1 MNIISPFFT
10 ARAIACAFSTIALFT
25 QAASAAEAGKAEAG
39 KAEAGKAEAGKA
51 EAGKAEAGKAEAGKV
66 EVGRVEAGRVRA
78 AVRLQPGVQQP
89 GVMPTDEGGILRMFG
104 QSLPLDAGK
113 LGAPYSALVGS
124 ENNLEIVNDNLV
136 VKPPVGGKPENPP
149 QADPVDGQVLEF
161 TDDTRLHGRLT
172 GIGGGEI
179 TWQRKDV
186 REPMTFPIGEIRRI
200 ILDDGSVKPEM
211 KANATLQMSGGAA
224 LTGDLTGFENGK
236 LQFRLGA
243 NSAVEVDRGK
253 VQWLLVGPSTPPDTY
268 DGPHSAMGLAGWEGA
283 NGWEYRDG
291 ALFKKVQGTR
301 FAKRFELL
309 PEKLDLEF
317 TISDPKQQNAG
328 MSFALATG
336 GQTNSQTAGGVA
348 VQISRNNLSVRT
360 FDGTAFG
367 PPSYEPKKV
376 DIKNPKMVRH
386 RILLDRRSGKFIV
399 MMNGTKVDER
409 TLPVSKEVSPAGTIV
424 LQPFGNSTGALS
436 EWSVSKMR
444 ILPWDGTT
452 EPDGK
457 PEDAGKDILS
467 SGGQG
472 RVVGALEGVSQDTVR
487 FGGKE
492 FARRE
497 PLLIRLAGNDAPNS
511 DQPAVARVQLSKR
524 GGFDVAGIEM
534 HDGQIT
540 MKTSFA
546 GDLALPVALVGSI
559 EFTHRLAAA
568 QRAATDGGTRII
580 FKNGDE
586 MRGTIVSAGPDG
598 VVKWKTANGARQVE
612 FGPQEL
618 AAVQL
623 ATGTKTETP
632 PMAGAIRLRNGDWLP
647 GVLGQLD
654 RERLTFK
661 SSFAGEVK
669 IDRAHLKNLYFAP
682 LRETPVWDGGD
693 SNVWL
698 KGLAA
703 KPNAAAA
710 TVRRAGVTIRFGGGG
725 WNSVSGTAGGSPD
738 ERNMWRNL
746 DGAFSSASGQPWNI
760 ARSLNAVSD
769 KVEVA
774 FDFLSSTGQVGYT
787 LTLFPG
793 EERNTGITISGTG
806 GGISIYDRSQGFAG
820 GRLIVQFGEPAVP
833 EGRPR
838 HFRFLVD
845 RKTRQIAALVDGKV
859 VGQYRPLTGKFVPLK
874 GEVVPLTGN
883 DISIASYGAGG
894 VLSNLWISP
903 WVGPMPRLSKSK
915 APDDEPEPADEKVEP
930 KPVEPAAPAT
940 VGEPG
945 PAEAPAPARSD
956 IVSLLNGD
964 EAEGTVESADS
975 AELHLKSDVGV
986 LELPLPRIVMVEFA
1000 GAATPGP
1007 EGIRLRLAGRGAF
1020 TVRSFK
1026 LVDGN
1031 ITCQSAALGELS
1043 FPLTA
1048 LSEVIFQPRR

>member
-25 QAASAAEAGKAEAG
+25 QAASADEVGKFG
-39 KAEAGKAEAGKA
+39 VGKAEAGKA

-66 EVGRVEAGRVRA
+66 EAGKVEVGRVEVGRVRA
-78 AVRLQPGVQQP
+78 AVRLQPGV
-89 GVMPTDEGGILRMFG
+89 MPTDEGGILQMLGG
-104 QSLPLDAGK
+104 QSPLNAGK
-113 LGAPYSALVGS
+113 LGASYSALVGS

-149 QADPVDGQVLEF
+149 KADPVDGQVLEF
-161 TDDTRLHGRLT
+161 TDDTRLHGRLA
-172 GIGGGEI
+172 GLGGGEI

-200 ILDDGSVKPEM
+200 VLDDGSAKPEM

-268 DGPHSAMGLAGWEGA
+268 DGPHSAVGLAGWEGP

-291 ALFKKVQGTR
+291 ALFKRPQGTR
-301 FAKRFELL
+301 FAKRFEFL

-328 MSFALATG
+328 ILFALATA
-336 GQTNSQTAGGVA
+336 GQANSQTAGGVS
-348 VQISRNNLSVRT
+348 VQISRNNLFVRT

-367 PPSYEPKKV
+367 PPLYEPKKV

-399 MMNGTKVDER
+399 MMNGAKVDER
-409 TLPVSKEVSPAGTIV
+409 TLPVSKEVGPAGTIV
-424 LQPFGNSTGALS
+424 LQPFGNSTVALS
-436 EWSVSKMR
+436 EWSVSKIR

-559 EFTHRLAAA
+559 EFPHRLAAA

-612 FGPQEL
+612 FGTQEL

-647 GVLGQLD
+647 GVPGQLD

-682 LRETPVWDGGD
+682 RREASVWDGGD

-698 KGLAA
+698 QGLAS
-703 KPNAAAA
+703 KPNAAAG

-725 WNSVSGTAGGSPD
+725 WSSGISTAGGSPD
-738 ERNMWRNL
+738 ERSFWRNL
-746 DGAFSSASGQPWNI
+746 DGAFSSDSGQPWTI

-774 FDFLSSTGQVGYT
+774 FDFSSSNRQLGYT

-793 EERNTGITISGTG
+793 EERTNGIMITGTEV
-806 GGISIYDRSQGFAG
+806 GIGIYDQGSQRFGFPRG
-820 GRLIVQFGEPAVP
+820 QQVVQFGEPAVP

-859 VGQYRPLTGKFVPLK
+859 VAQYRPRTDKF
-874 GEVVPLTGN
+874 VPLTGN
-883 DISIASYGAGG
+883 DISIASYRAGG

-903 WVGPMPRLSKSK
+903 WVGPMPRLSRSK

-975 AELHLKSDVGV
+975 AELHLKSDVGD
-986 LELPLPRIVMVEFA
+986 LELPLPRVVMVEFA

-1026 LVDGN
+1026 LLDGN
-1031 ITCQSAALGELS
+1031 ITCQSAALGEMS

>member
-1 MNIISPFFT
+1 MVCFKNPDSP
-10 ARAIACAFSTIALFT
+10 
-25 QAASAAEAGKAEAG
+25 
-39 KAEAGKAEAGKA
+39 
-51 EAGKAEAGKAEAGKV
+51 
-66 EVGRVEAGRVRA
+66 VGRDHGARWKARGR
-78 AVRLQPGVQQP
+78 
-89 GVMPTDEGGILRMFG
+89 
-104 QSLPLDAGK
+104 
-113 LGAPYSALVGS
+113 
-124 ENNLEIVNDNLV
+124 
-136 VKPPVGGKPENPP
+136 
-149 QADPVDGQVLEF
+149 
-161 TDDTRLHGRLT
+161 
-172 GIGGGEI
+172 
-179 TWQRKDV
+179 
-186 REPMTFPIGEIRRI
+186 
-200 ILDDGSVKPEM
+200 
-211 KANATLQMSGGAA
+211 
-224 LTGDLTGFENGK
+224 
-236 LQFRLGA
+236 
-243 NSAVEVDRGK
+243 
-253 VQWLLVGPSTPPDTY
+253 
-268 DGPHSAMGLAGWEGA
+268 WEG
-283 NGWEYRDG
+283 
-291 ALFKKVQGTR
+291 
-301 FAKRFELL
+301 
-309 PEKLDLEF
+309 
-317 TISDPKQQNAG
+317 
-328 MSFALATG
+328 
-336 GQTNSQTAGGVA
+336 
-348 VQISRNNLSVRT
+348 
-360 FDGTAFG
+360 
-367 PPSYEPKKV
+367 
-376 DIKNPKMVRH
+376 H
-386 RILLDRRSGKFIV
+386 
-399 MMNGTKVDER
+399 
-409 TLPVSKEVSPAGTIV
+409 
-424 LQPFGNSTGALS
+424 PFL
-436 EWSVSKMR
+436 
-444 ILPWDGTT
+444 
-452 EPDGK
+452 
-457 PEDAGKDILS
+457 
-467 SGGQG
+467 GGQG

-497 PLLIRLAGNDAPNS
+497 PLLIRLAGNDAPTS

-559 EFTHRLAAA
+559 EFPHRLAAA

-725 WNSVSGTAGGSPD
+725 RSSGISSAGGSPD

-774 FDFLSSTGQVGYT
+774 FDFLSSTGQLGYT

-1007 EGIRLRLAGRGAF
+1007 DGIRLRLADRGAL

>member
-25 QAASAAEAGKAEAG
+25 QAASADEAGKVEAGKVEAGKVEAGKVEAGKAEAG
-39 KAEAGKAEAGKA
+39 KVEVGR
-51 EAGKAEAGKAEAGKV
+51 V

-243 NSAVEVDRGK
+243 NSAVELDRGK

-291 ALFKKVQGTR
+291 ALFKRPQGTR

-328 MSFALATG
+328 VSFALATG
-336 GQTNSQTAGGVA
+336 GQANSQTAGGVS
-348 VQISRNNLSVRT
+348 VQISRNNLFVRT

-367 PPSYEPKKV
+367 PPFTEPKKV

-386 RILLDRRSGKFIV
+386 RILLDRRSGKFIL
-399 MMNGTKVDER
+399 MMNGAKVDER
-409 TLPVSKEVSPAGTIV
+409 TLSVSKEVSPAGTIV
-424 LQPFGNSTGALS
+424 LQPFGNSTVALS
-436 EWSVSKMR
+436 EWSVSKIR

-703 KPNAAAA
+703 KPNAAAG
-710 TVRRAGVTIRFGGGG
+710 TVRRAGITIRFGGGG
-725 WNSVSGTAGGSPD
+725 WSSGISNAGGSPD

-774 FDFLSSTGQVGYT
+774 FDFSSSNRQLGYT
-787 LTLFPG
+787 LTLFSG
-793 EERNTGITISGTG
+793 EERNNGIMISGTG
-806 GGISIYDRSQGFAG
+806 VSISIYDRSQGFAG
-820 GRLIVQFGEPAVP
+820 GRQVILFGEPVVP

-859 VGQYRPLTGKFVPLK
+859 VAQYRPRTGKFVPL
-874 GEVVPLTGN
+874 TDN
-883 DISIASYGAGG
+883 DILIVSNGAGG

-956 IVSLLNGD
+956 IVSFLNGD

-975 AELHLKSDVGV
+975 EELHLKSDVGV
-986 LELPLPRIVMVEFA
+986 LELPFSRIVMVEFA

-1007 EGIRLRLAGRGAF
+1007 DGIRLRLAGRGAF

>member
-25 QAASAAEAGKAEAG
+25 QAASADEAGKVEAGKVEAGKVEAGKAEAG
-39 KAEAGKAEAGKA
+39 KVEVGR
-51 EAGKAEAGKAEAGKV
+51 V

-243 NSAVEVDRGK
+243 NSAVELDRGK

-268 DGPHSAMGLAGWEGA
+268 DGPHSATGLAGWEGA

-291 ALFKKVQGTR
+291 ALFKRPQGTR

-328 MSFALATG
+328 VSFALATG
-336 GQTNSQTAGGVA
+336 GQANSQTAGGVS
-348 VQISRNNLSVRT
+348 VQISRNNLFVRT

-367 PPSYEPKKV
+367 PPINEPKKV

-386 RILLDRRSGKFIV
+386 RILLDRRSGKFIL

-703 KPNAAAA
+703 KPNAAAG

-738 ERNMWRNL
+738 ERNLWRNL
-746 DGAFSSASGQPWNI
+746 DGAFSIASGQPWNI

-774 FDFLSSTGQVGYT
+774 FDFSSSNRQLGYT
-787 LTLFPG
+787 LRLFPG
-793 EERNTGITISGTG
+793 GELDRGIMISGTG
-806 GGISIYDRSQGFAG
+806 VGISIYDQGLQGFAA
-820 GRLIVQFGEPAVP
+820 GRQVIQFGEPVVP

-845 RKTRQIAALVDGKV
+845 RKTRQIAVFVDGKV
-859 VGQYRPLTGKFVPLK
+859 VAQYRPLTGKFLA
-874 GEVVPLTGN
+874 LAGN
-883 DISIASYGAGG
+883 DILIASNGAGG

-956 IVSLLNGD
+956 IVSFLNGD

-986 LELPLPRIVMVEFA
+986 LELPLPRVVMVEFA

-1007 EGIRLRLAGRGAF
+1007 DGIRLRLAGRGAF

>member
-39 KAEAGKAEAGKA
+39 KAEAGKAEAGKV
-51 EAGKAEAGKAEAGKV
+51 EAGKAEAG
-66 EVGRVEAGRVRA
+66 RVQA
-78 AVRLQPGVQQP
+78 AARLQPR
-89 GVMPTDEGGILRMFG
+89 VMPTDEGVILQMLGI
-104 QSLPLDAGK
+104 QSPLNPGT
-113 LGAPYSALVGS
+113 LIAPYSALVGS
-124 ENNLEIVNDNLV
+124 ENNLEIVNDNVV
-136 VKPPVGGKPENPP
+136 VKPLVGGKPENPP
-149 QADPVDGQVLEF
+149 KADPVDGQVLEF

-243 NSAVEVDRGK
+243 NSAVELDRGK

-268 DGPHSAMGLAGWEGA
+268 DGPHSATGLAGWEGA

-328 MSFALATG
+328 VSFALATG
-336 GQTNSQTAGGVA
+336 GQANSQTAGGVS
-348 VQISRNNLSVRT
+348 VQIQRNNLFVRT

-386 RILLDRRSGKFIV
+386 R
-399 MMNGTKVDER
+399 MNGAKVDER
-409 TLPVSKEVSPAGTIV
+409 TLSVSKEVSPAGTIV

-559 EFTHRLAAA
+559 EFPHRLAAA

-580 FKNGDE
+580 F
-586 MRGTIVSAGPDG
+586 
-598 VVKWKTANGARQVE
+598 KTANGARQVE

-669 IDRAHLKNLYFAP
+669 IDRAQLKNLYFAP

-703 KPNAAAA
+703 KPNAAAG

-725 WNSVSGTAGGSPD
+725 RSSGISSAGGSPD

-915 APDDEPEPADEKVEP
+915 APDNEPEPADEKVEP

-940 VGEPG
+940 AGEPG

-1007 EGIRLRLAGRGAF
+1007 DGIRLRLAGRGAL

>member
-10 ARAIACAFSTIALFT
+10 ARAIACAFSTIAFFT

-39 KAEAGKAEAGKA
+39 KV
-51 EAGKAEAGKAEAGKV
+51 EAGKAEAGKV

-89 GVMPTDEGGILRMFG
+89 GVMPTDEGGILRNLG

-124 ENNLEIVNDNLV
+124 ENNLEIVNDNVV
-136 VKPPVGGKPENPP
+136 VKPLVGGKPENPP
-149 QADPVDGQVLEF
+149 KADPVDGQVLEF

-200 ILDDGSVKPEM
+200 VLNDGSAKPEM
-211 KANATLQMSGGAA
+211 KANATLQMSGAAA

-243 NSAVEVDRGK
+243 NSAVEVDRSK

-268 DGPHSAMGLAGWEGA
+268 DGPHSAMELAGWEGA

-291 ALFKKVQGTR
+291 ALFKRPQGTR
-301 FAKRFELL
+301 FAKRFEFL

-328 MSFALATG
+328 MLFALATA
-336 GQTNSQTAGGVA
+336 GQANSQTAGGVS
-348 VQISRNNLSVRT
+348 VQISRNNLFVRT

-367 PPSYEPKKV
+367 PPFTEPKKV

-386 RILLDRRSGKFIV
+386 RILLDRRSGKFIL
-399 MMNGTKVDER
+399 MMNGAKVDER
-409 TLPVSKEVSPAGTIV
+409 TLSVSKEVSPAGTIV
-424 LQPFGNSTGALS
+424 LQPFGNSRGGLS
-436 EWSVSKMR
+436 EWSVSKIR

-511 DQPAVARVQLSKR
+511 EQPAVARVQLSRR

-559 EFTHRLAAA
+559 EFPHRLAAA

-612 FGPQEL
+612 FGTQEL

-647 GVLGQLD
+647 GVPGQLD

-703 KPNAAAA
+703 KPNAAAG
-710 TVRRAGVTIRFGGGG
+710 TVRRAGITIRFGGGG
-725 WNSVSGTAGGSPD
+725 WSSGISTAGGSPD

-774 FDFLSSTGQVGYT
+774 FDFSSSIRQLGYT

-793 EERNTGITISGTG
+793 ENRDNEERDRGIMIAGTG
-806 GGISIYDRSQGFAG
+806 VGISIYDQGSQGFAAG
-820 GRLIVQFGEPAVP
+820 QQVVQFGEPVVP

-845 RKTRQIAALVDGKV
+845 RKTRQIAVLVDGKV
-859 VGQYRPLTGKFVPLK
+859 VGQCRPRTGKFF
-874 GEVVPLTGN
+874 PLTGN
-883 DISIASYGAGG
+883 DISIVSNGAGG

-945 PAEAPAPARSD
+945 PAEASAPARSD

-986 LELPLPRIVMVEFA
+986 LELPFPRILMVEFA

-1007 EGIRLRLAGRGAF
+1007 DGIRLRLASRGAF

>member
-25 QAASAAEAGKAEAG
+25 QAASA
-39 KAEAGKAEAGKA
+39 AEAGKA

-89 GVMPTDEGGILRMFG
+89 GVMPTDEGGILRNLG

-124 ENNLEIVNDNLV
+124 ENNLEIVNDNVV
-136 VKPPVGGKPENPP
+136 VKPLVGGKPENPP
-149 QADPVDGQVLEF
+149 KADPVDGQVLEF

-243 NSAVEVDRGK
+243 NSAVELDRGK

-268 DGPHSAMGLAGWEGA
+268 DGPHSATGLAGWEGT

-291 ALFKKVQGTR
+291 ALFKRPQGTR

-328 MSFALATG
+328 VSFALATG
-336 GQTNSQTAGGVA
+336 GQANSQTAGGVS
-348 VQISRNNLSVRT
+348 VQISRNNLFVRT

-399 MMNGTKVDER
+399 MMNGAKVDER
-409 TLPVSKEVSPAGTIV
+409 TLPVSKEVGPAGTIV

-436 EWSVSKMR
+436 EWSVSKIR

-467 SGGQG
+467 TGGQG

-497 PLLIRLAGNDAPNS
+497 PLLIRLAGNDAPTS

-559 EFTHRLAAA
+559 EFPHRLAAA

-725 WNSVSGTAGGSPD
+725 RSSGISSAGGSPD

-774 FDFLSSTGQVGYT
+774 FDFLSSTGQLGYT

-915 APDDEPEPADEKVEP
+915 APDNEPEPADEKVEP

-940 VGEPG
+940 AGEPG

-1007 EGIRLRLAGRGAF
+1007 DGIRLRLADRGAL